1 MGGKGKHQ
9 QQRQKKRGGGDK
21 GRQLR
26 QQQEEED
33 DDDLPWYAPPPPPPP
48 PLASSEHHG
57 EKIECAAAAAAYLQQ
72 PHAHDVAIDKY
83 SLYQRSVQS
92 PRGDI
97 SYLLKFFLVYIG
109 GRTPLRL
116 REDFCGTALI
126 CAEWVQGD
134 ARRTAVGL
142 DLDIEALHWGL
153 QHNLLKASGDAHRRV
168 TLYQGDVRFP
178 ISRAKLIGAAAA
190 AHCCSHSLSDAF
202 EKQTSLISEEE
213 EGDEEDGEDD
223 NDHDEE
229 GNEEVTQAVA
239 AGAGAAA
246 DIVCAFNYSCCCL
259 HTRNDLVLYFQ
270 QVRQTL
276 TDEGGIFAMDL
287 YGGTSS
293 ECALKLRR
301 RFENFMYTWEQEE
314 FDVTTRTTKI
324 SLHFRIFKEQQRVLR
339 HAFSYHWRLWTIP
352 EVTEALKEAGF
363 QEVHIWMR
371 EMSQAQEQQE
381 EDEEVDMNNGVKY
394 EEVDSFQQVD
404 AWNAYV
410 VAVSPQ
416 TL

>member
-1 MGGKGKHQ
+1 LFLTLP
-9 QQRQKKRGGGDK
+9 
-21 GRQLR
+21 LR
-26 QQQEEED
+26 ESTVS
-33 DDDLPWYAPPPPPPP
+33 LFFPSLT
-48 PLASSEHHG
+48 PLMSS
-57 EKIECAAAAAAYLQQ
+57 
-72 PHAHDVAIDKY
+72 
-83 SLYQRSVQS
+83 
-92 PRGDI
+92 DI
-97 SYLLKFFLVYIG
+97 SLTDVVLG
-109 GRTPLRL
+109 S
-116 REDFCGTALI
+116 
-126 CAEWVQGD
+126 AEWVQGD

-142 DLDIEALHWGL
+142 DLDVEALHWGL

-178 ISRAKLIGAAAA
+178 ISRAKLIAAAAA

-239 AGAGAAA
+239 AGAGAGAAAA

-301 RFENFMYTWEQEE
+301 RFENFM
-314 FDVTTRTTKI
+314 
-324 SLHFRIFKEQQRVLR
+324 
-339 HAFSYHWRLWTIP
+339 
-352 EVTEALKEAGF
+352 
-363 QEVHIWMR
+363 
-371 EMSQAQEQQE
+371 
-381 EDEEVDMNNGVKY
+381 VKY
-394 EEVDSFQQVD
+394 SMVMHRSFVKRSMWMDVDL
-404 AWNAYV
+404 N
-410 VAVSPQ
+410 
-416 TL
+416 T

>member
-1 MGGKGKHQ
+1 
-9 QQRQKKRGGGDK
+9 
-21 GRQLR
+21 
-26 QQQEEED
+26 
-33 DDDLPWYAPPPPPPP
+33 
-48 PLASSEHHG
+48 
-57 EKIECAAAAAAYLQQ
+57 
-72 PHAHDVAIDKY
+72 
-83 SLYQRSVQS
+83 
-92 PRGDI
+92 
-97 SYLLKFFLVYIG
+97 LLKFFLVYIG

-116 REDFCGTALI
+116 REDFSGTALI

-142 DLDIEALHWGL
+142 DLDVEALHWGL

-178 ISRAKLIGAAAA
+178 ISRAKLIAAAAA

-239 AGAGAAA
+239 AGAGAGAAAA

-276 TDEGGIFAMDL
+276 TDEGVHMGARGI
-287 YGGTSS
+287 
-293 ECALKLRR
+293 
-301 RFENFMYTWEQEE
+301 
-314 FDVTTRTTKI
+314 
-324 SLHFRIFKEQQRVLR
+324 
-339 HAFSYHWRLWTIP
+339 
-352 EVTEALKEAGF
+352 
-363 QEVHIWMR
+363 
-371 EMSQAQEQQE
+371 
-381 EDEEVDMNNGVKY
+381 
-394 EEVDSFQQVD
+394 
-404 AWNAYV
+404 
-410 VAVSPQ
+410 
-416 TL
+416 